1 MASLLELV
9 VNQPSRTLAPDEILI
24 AQGEEG
30 GDLFILERG
39 KLLIERDGVELATLS
54 IPGTVVGEM
63 SVLTGTRH
71 SATVRAAA
79 ESRLKMVRDAAK
91 ELQTDPQLTFRLAA
105 LVASRL
111 EATSGELVAMQRD
124 AALKG
129 AQGVFSR
136 LTAALHISPR

>member
-9 VNQPSRTLAPDEILI
+9 ANQPSRTLAQDEILM
-24 AQGEEG
+24 AQGEDG
-30 GDLFILERG
+30 GDLFVLERG
-39 KLLIERDGVELATLS
+39 KLSIERDGVELATLS

-71 SATVRAAA
+71 TATVRAAA
-79 ESRLKMVRDAAK
+79 DTRVKMVRDAIK
-91 ELQTDPQLTFRLAA
+91 VLETDPKLTLRLAA

-111 EATSGELVAMQRD
+111 EATSGELVAMQHD
-124 AALKG
+124 TALKS

-136 LTAALHISPR
+136 LASALHISPR